1 VATINWLNSGP
12 SDRWLE
18 NRKIIELI
26 GLAFEESY
34 QSYGSPRMAVELEKR
49 ESKVSRPRIT
59 RMIKAMVIVARRKRK
74 FKNTTDSSH
83 NYLVSPNILNQIFSV
98 KRRNQ
103 VWVSDITYTETT
115 KGWVYLTV
123 IIDLFDRK
131 VIGWSLSEDLTAE
144 NTIIK
149 A

>member
-1 VATINWLNSGP
+1 MATINWLNSGP